1 MKRSTVAPVV
11 RASTARSSSVLA
23 AGALASRI
31 AGWARITVLIAVFGA
46 TGTLDPFLAAFR
58 IPDIVFALVAAGSIA
73 TVLVPQLSSLL
84 EHGQQRRAQR
94 LLGSVFVAMLLLLG
108 LFSLLV
114 VLGANALSGL
124 LVGGLPSAQQ
134 REAAELS
141 VILLVA
147 TTALALSAICTSAA
161 AARSRFGVTAITGLV
176 YSAGTIAGAL
186 IGGRAAGGYG
196 PAIGTAAGGIAVL
209 LIAATVL
216 MRSNL
221 RPARPNFRDPLL
233 RGALRSLLPRVGSV
247 VLVQLLL
254 AYLVALAGTTG
265 PGAITIWSYAFTL
278 LQVPLALVTSSIGIA
293 ILPKVAA
300 QAARGNLAAVRT
312 LATSSIGVVIWMMAP
327 IATLGALF
335 SYDAVRLVV
344 GGNIDNASAVATAD
358 LLRLLLLGLVAH
370 GVISVAVRLFYGLRD
385 TVRPTVA
392 ELGGNLVIFALATLW
407 VPLAGVTGIATSL
420 PLGTWIEAAVLIALL
435 IAHKQVLNAATVVG
449 ATLFALLAALL
460 SVGLAAAITSP
471 LLEGARLSGVLPGAA
486 VAALGT
492 TTGLAAYVALTILA
506 RRREALPLFR
516 RIAPLAPKR
525 MRAILL
531 RAEAAT
537 GQFAAST

>member
-1 MKRSTVAPVV
+1 MSRRAVAPASPVV
-11 RASTARSSSVLA
+11 RSSTARNSSVLA

-46 TGTLDPFLAAFR
+46 TGTLDPFFAAFR

-84 EHGQQRRAQR
+84 EKGEQRRAQR
-94 LLGSVFVAMLLLLG
+94 LLGSVFVAMLMLLG
-108 LFSLLV
+108 LFSLV
-114 VLGANALSGL
+114 VVFGATVLSGL

-134 REAAELS
+134 REAADLS

-147 TTALALSAICTSAA
+147 TNALALSAICTSAA

-186 IGGRAAGGYG
+186 IGGQAAGGYG
-196 PAIGTAAGGIAVL
+196 PALGTAAGAIAVL
-209 LIAATVL
+209 VIAATVL
-216 MRSNL
+216 VRSNL
-221 RPARPNFRDPLL
+221 RPARPNFHDPLL
-233 RGALRSLLPRVGSV
+233 RESLRSLLPRVGSV
-247 VLVQLLL
+247 VVVQLLL
-254 AYLVALAGTTG
+254 AYLISLAGTTG

-312 LATSSIGVVIWMMAP
+312 LASSSVGAVVWMMAP

-344 GGNIDNASAVATAD
+344 GGNIDDRSAVATAD
-358 LLRLLLLGLVAH
+358 LLRILLLGLVAH
-370 GVISVAVRLFYGLRD
+370 GVISVAVRLFYGMRD
-385 TVRPTVA
+385 TVRPTIA
-392 ELGGNLVIFALATLW
+392 ELGGNIVIFALATLW
-407 VPLAGVTGIATSL
+407 VPFAGVAGIATSL
-420 PLGTWIEAAVLIALL
+420 PLGTWIEAVVLLALL
-435 IAHKQVLNAATVVG
+435 IAHKQVLNAAMVIGT
-449 ATLFALLAALL
+449 TLFAIVAALL
-460 SVGLAAAITSP
+460 SAGLAAAITLP
-471 LLEGARLSGVLPGAA
+471 LLESARLAGVVPGAA

-492 TTGLAAYVALTILA
+492 GVGLAVYLALTILA
-506 RRREALPLFR
+506 RRREALPLLR
-516 RIAPLAPKR
+516 RIAPFAPNGL
-525 MRAILL
+525 RALLL
-531 RAEAAT
+531 RAEVAA
-537 GQFAAST
+537 

>member
-1 MKRSTVAPVV
+1 MKRPTVAPVV

-73 TVLVPQLSSLL
+73 SVLVPQLSSLL
-84 EHGQQRRAQR
+84 EHGEQRRAQR

-114 VLGANALSGL
+114 VLSANALSGL

-147 TTALALSAICTSAA
+147 TIALALSAICTSAA

-196 PAIGTAAGGIAVL
+196 PALGTAAGAIAVL
-209 LIAATVL
+209 AIAATVL

-233 RGALRSLLPRVGSV
+233 REALRSLLPRVGSV
-247 VLVQLLL
+247 VLVQVLL
-254 AYLVALAGTTG
+254 AYLVALASSTG

-312 LATSSIGVVIWMMAP
+312 LATSSIGAVIWMMAP

-358 LLRLLLLGLVAH
+358 LLRILLLGLVAH

-435 IAHKQVLNAATVVG
+435 IAHKRVLNAATVVG
-449 ATLFALLAALL
+449 TTLFALLAALL
-460 SVGLAAAITSP
+460 SVGLAAVITSP
-471 LLEGARLSGVLPGAA
+471 LLEGARIAGVLPGAA

-492 TTGLAAYVALTILA
+492 TTGLAAYLALTILA
-506 RRREALPLFR
+506 RRREALPLLR

-525 MRAILL
+525 VRAILL
-531 RAEAAT
+531 RAEVAA
-537 GQFAAST
+537 

>member
-1 MKRSTVAPVV
+1 MSRRAVAPASPVV
-11 RASTARSSSVLA
+11 RSSTARNSSVLA

-31 AGWARITVLIAVFGA
+31 AGWVRITVLIAVFGA

-84 EHGQQRRAQR
+84 EKGEQRRAQR
-94 LLGSVFVAMLLLLG
+94 LLGSVFVAMLVLLG
-108 LFSLLV
+108 LFSLV
-114 VLGANALSGL
+114 VVIGASALSGL

-134 REAAELS
+134 REAADLS

-147 TTALALSAICTSAA
+147 TNALALSAICTSAA

-186 IGGRAAGGYG
+186 IGGQAAGGYG
-196 PAIGTAAGGIAVL
+196 PALGTAAGAIAVL
-209 LIAATVL
+209 VIAATVL
-216 MRSNL
+216 IRSNL
-221 RPARPNFRDPLL
+221 RPARPNFHDPLL
-233 RGALRSLLPRVGSV
+233 RESLRSLLPRVGSV
-247 VLVQLLL
+247 VVVQLLL
-254 AYLVALAGTTG
+254 AYLISLAGTTG

-312 LATSSIGVVIWMMAP
+312 LASSSVGAVVWMMAP

-344 GGNIDNASAVATAD
+344 GGNIDDRSAVATAD
-358 LLRLLLLGLVAH
+358 LLRILLLGLVAH
-370 GVISVAVRLFYGLRD
+370 GVISVAVRLFYGMRD
-385 TVRPTVA
+385 TVRPTIA

-407 VPLAGVTGIATSL
+407 VPFAGVAGIATSL
-420 PLGTWIEAAVLIALL
+420 PLGTWIEAVVLLALL
-435 IAHKQVLNAATVVG
+435 IAHKRVLNAAMVIGT
-449 ATLFALLAALL
+449 TLFAIVAALL
-460 SVGLAAAITSP
+460 SAGLAAAITLP
-471 LLEGARLSGVLPGAA
+471 LLESARLAGVVPGAA

-492 TTGLAAYVALTILA
+492 GVGLAVYLALTILA
-506 RRREALPLFR
+506 RRREALPLLR
-516 RIAPLAPKR
+516 RIAPLAPKGL
-525 MRAILL
+525 RALLL
-531 RAEAAT
+531 RAEVAA
-537 GQFAAST
+537 

>member
-1 MKRSTVAPVV
+1 MSRRAVAPASPVV
-11 RASTARSSSVLA
+11 RSSTARNSSVLA

-84 EHGQQRRAQR
+84 ENGEQRRAQR
-94 LLGSVFVAMLLLLG
+94 LLGSVFVAMLMLLG
-108 LFSLLV
+108 LFSLV
-114 VLGANALSGL
+114 VVFGATVLSGL

-134 REAAELS
+134 REAADLS

-147 TTALALSAICTSAA
+147 TNALALSAICTSAA

-186 IGGRAAGGYG
+186 IGGQAAGGYG
-196 PAIGTAAGGIAVL
+196 PALGTAAGAIAVL
-209 LIAATVL
+209 VIAATVL
-216 MRSNL
+216 VRSNL

-233 RGALRSLLPRVGSV
+233 RESLRSLLPRVGSV
-247 VLVQLLL
+247 VVVQLLL
-254 AYLVALAGTTG
+254 AYLISLAGTTG

-312 LATSSIGVVIWMMAP
+312 LASSSVGVVVWMMAP

-344 GGNIDNASAVATAD
+344 GGNIDDASAVATAD
-358 LLRLLLLGLVAH
+358 LLRILLLGLVAH
-370 GVISVAVRLFYGLRD
+370 GVISVVVRLFYGMRD

-392 ELGGNLVIFALATLW
+392 ELGGNLVIFVLATLW

-420 PLGTWIEAAVLIALL
+420 PLGTWIEAVVLLALL
-435 IAHKQVLNAATVVG
+435 IAHKQVLNAVMVIGT
-449 ATLFALLAALL
+449 TLFAILAALL
-460 SVGLAAAITSP
+460 SAGLAAAITLP
-471 LLEGARLSGVLPGAA
+471 LLESARVSGVVPAAA

-492 TTGLAAYVALTILA
+492 ATGLAAYLALTILA
-506 RRREALPLFR
+506 RRREALPLLR
-516 RIAPLAPKR
+516 RIAPLAPKGL
-525 MRAILL
+525 RALLL
-531 RAEAAT
+531 RAEVTA
-537 GQFAAST
+537 

>member
-1 MKRSTVAPVV
+1 MKRATVAPVV

-147 TTALALSAICTSAA
+147 TIALALSAICTSAA

-233 RGALRSLLPRVGSV
+233 REALRSLLPRVGSV

-254 AYLVALAGTTG
+254 AYLVALAASTG

-300 QAARGNLAAVRT
+300 QASRGNLAAVRT

-385 TVRPTVA
+385 TARPTLA
-392 ELGGNLVIFALATLW
+392 EIGGSLVIFALATLW
-407 VPLAGVTGIATSL
+407 VPLTGVTGIATSL

-435 IAHKQVLNAATVVG
+435 IAHKQVLNVATVVG
-449 ATLFALLAALL
+449 TTLFALLAALL

-471 LLEGARLSGVLPGAA
+471 LLEGARLAGVIPGAA

-492 TTGLAAYVALTILA
+492 TTGLAAYVTLTILA

-516 RIAPLAPKR
+516 RIAPLAPKG

-537 GQFAAST
+537 

>member
-1 MKRSTVAPVV
+1 MSRRAVAPASPVV
-11 RASTARSSSVLA
+11 RSSTARNSSVLA

-31 AGWARITVLIAVFGA
+31 AGWVRITVLIAVFGA

-84 EHGQQRRAQR
+84 EKGEQRRAQR
-94 LLGSVFVAMLLLLG
+94 LLGSVFVAMLVLLG
-108 LFSLLV
+108 LFSLV
-114 VLGANALSGL
+114 VVIGASALSGL

-134 REAAELS
+134 REAADLS

-147 TTALALSAICTSAA
+147 TNALALSAICTSAA

-186 IGGRAAGGYG
+186 IGGQAAGGYG
-196 PAIGTAAGGIAVL
+196 PALGTAAGAIAVL
-209 LIAATVL
+209 VIAATVL
-216 MRSNL
+216 IRSNL
-221 RPARPNFRDPLL
+221 RPARPNFHDPLL
-233 RGALRSLLPRVGSV
+233 RESLRSLLPRVGSV
-247 VLVQLLL
+247 VVVQLLL
-254 AYLVALAGTTG
+254 AYLISLAGTTG

-312 LATSSIGVVIWMMAP
+312 LASSSVGAVVWMMAP

-344 GGNIDNASAVATAD
+344 GGNIDDRSAVATAD
-358 LLRLLLLGLVAH
+358 LLRILLLGLVAH
-370 GVISVAVRLFYGLRD
+370 GVISVAVRLFYGMRD
-385 TVRPTVA
+385 TVRPTIA

-407 VPLAGVTGIATSL
+407 VPFAGVAGIATSL
-420 PLGTWIEAAVLIALL
+420 PLGTWIEAVVLLALL
-435 IAHKQVLNAATVVG
+435 IAHKQVLNAAMVIGT
-449 ATLFALLAALL
+449 TLFAIVAALL
-460 SVGLAAAITSP
+460 SAGLAAAITLP
-471 LLEGARLSGVLPGAA
+471 LLESARLAGVVPGAA

-492 TTGLAAYVALTILA
+492 GVGLAVYLALTILA
-506 RRREALPLFR
+506 RRREALPLLR
-516 RIAPLAPKR
+516 RIAPLAPKGL
-525 MRAILL
+525 RALLL
-531 RAEAAT
+531 RAEVAA
-537 GQFAAST
+537 

>member
-1 MKRSTVAPVV
+1 MSRRAVAPASPVV
-11 RASTARSSSVLA
+11 RSSTARNSSVLA

-46 TGTLDPFLAAFR
+46 TGTLDPFFAAFR

-84 EHGQQRRAQR
+84 EKGEQRRAQR
-94 LLGSVFVAMLLLLG
+94 LLGSVFVAMLMLLG
-108 LFSLLV
+108 LFSLV
-114 VLGANALSGL
+114 VVFGATVLSGL

-134 REAAELS
+134 REAADLS

-147 TTALALSAICTSAA
+147 TNALALSAICTSAA

-186 IGGRAAGGYG
+186 IGGQAAGGYG
-196 PAIGTAAGGIAVL
+196 PALGTAAGAIAVL
-209 LIAATVL
+209 VIAATVL
-216 MRSNL
+216 VRSNL

-233 RGALRSLLPRVGSV
+233 RESLRSLLPRVGSV
-247 VLVQLLL
+247 VVVQLLL
-254 AYLVALAGTTG
+254 AYLISLAGTTG

-312 LATSSIGVVIWMMAP
+312 LASSSVGVVVWMMAP

-344 GGNIDNASAVATAD
+344 GGNIDDASAVATAD
-358 LLRLLLLGLVAH
+358 LLRILLLGLVAH
-370 GVISVAVRLFYGLRD
+370 GVISVVVRLFYGMRD

-392 ELGGNLVIFALATLW
+392 ELGGNLVIFVLATLW

-420 PLGTWIEAAVLIALL
+420 PLGTWIEAVVLLALL
-435 IAHKQVLNAATVVG
+435 IAHKQVLNAVMVIGT
-449 ATLFALLAALL
+449 TLFAILAALL
-460 SVGLAAAITSP
+460 SAGLAAAITLP
-471 LLEGARLSGVLPGAA
+471 LLESARVSGVVPAAA

-492 TTGLAAYVALTILA
+492 ATGLAAYLALTILA
-506 RRREALPLFR
+506 RRREALPLLR
-516 RIAPLAPKR
+516 RIAPLAPKGL
-525 MRAILL
+525 RALLL
-531 RAEAAT
+531 RAEVTA
-537 GQFAAST
+537 

>member
-1 MKRSTVAPVV
+1 MKRPTVAPVV

-73 TVLVPQLSSLL
+73 TVLVPQLSALL
-84 EHGQQRRAQR
+84 EHGEQRRAQR
-94 LLGSVFVAMLLLLG
+94 LLGSVFLIMLLLLG

-147 TTALALSAICTSAA
+147 TIALALSAICTSAA

-196 PAIGTAAGGIAVL
+196 PALGTAAGAIAVL
-209 LIAATVL
+209 AIATTVL
-216 MRSNL
+216 IRSNL
-221 RPARPNFRDPLL
+221 RPASPNFRDPLL
-233 RGALRSLLPRVGSV
+233 REALRSLLPRVGSV

-254 AYLVALAGTTG
+254 AYLVSLAGTTG

-312 LATSSIGVVIWMMAP
+312 LATSSIGAVIWMMAP

-435 IAHKQVLNAATVVG
+435 IAHKRVLNAATVVG
-449 ATLFALLAALL
+449 TTLFALLAALL
-460 SVGLAAAITSP
+460 SVGLAAVITSP
-471 LLEGARLSGVLPGAA
+471 LLEGARIAGVLPGAA

-492 TTGLAAYVALTILA
+492 TTGLAAYLALTILA

-525 MRAILL
+525 MRALLL
-531 RAEAAT
+531 RAEAT
-537 GQFAAST
+537 T

>member
-1 MKRSTVAPVV
+1 MSRRVAPPVV
-11 RASTARSSSVLA
+11 RASTARSSSILA

-31 AGWARITVLIAVFGA
+31 AGWARVTVLIAIFGA

-73 TVLVPQLSSLL
+73 TVLVPQLSSLV
-84 EHGQQRRAQR
+84 ERGQQRRAQR

-134 REAAELS
+134 REAADLS
-141 VILLVA
+141 IILLVA
-147 TTALALSAICTSAA
+147 TSALALSAICTSAA

-176 YSAGTIAGAL
+176 YSVGTIAGAL

-196 PAIGTAAGGIAVL
+196 PAMGTAAGAIAVL

-216 MRSNL
+216 LRSSL

-233 RGALRSLLPRVGSV
+233 REALRSLAPRVGSV
-247 VLVQLLL
+247 VLIQLLL
-254 AYLVALAGTTG
+254 AYLIALAGSTG

-300 QAARGNLAAVRT
+300 QAARGNLGAVRT
-312 LATSSIGVVIWMMAP
+312 LATSSIGAVVWMMAP

-344 GGNIDNASAVATAD
+344 GGSIDDASAVATAD
-358 LLRLLLLGLVAH
+358 LLRLLLIGLVAH

-392 ELGGNLVIFALATLW
+392 ELGGSLVIFVLATLW
-407 VPLAGVTGIATSL
+407 VPIAGVTGIATSL
-420 PLGTWIEAAVLIALL
+420 PLGTWIEAAALIALL

-449 ATLFALLAALL
+449 TTLFALLAALF

-471 LLEGARLSGVLPGAA
+471 MLEGARIAGVIPGAA

-492 TTGLAAYVALTILA
+492 TVGLAAYLVLTILA
-506 RRREALPLFR
+506 RRREALPLLR

-525 MRAILL
+525 LRALLL
-531 RAEAAT
+531 RAEEAA
-537 GQFAAST
+537 

>member
-233 RGALRSLLPRVGSV
+233 REALRSLLPRVGSV

-460 SVGLAAAITSP
+460 SGGLAAAITSP
-471 LLEGARLSGVLPGAA
+471 LLEGARLAGVIPGAA

-492 TTGLAAYVALTILA
+492 TTGLAAYLALTILA

-537 GQFAAST
+537 

>member
-1 MKRSTVAPVV
+1 MSRRAVAPASPVV
-11 RASTARSSSVLA
+11 RSSTARNSSVLA

-84 EHGQQRRAQR
+84 EKGEQRRAQR
-94 LLGSVFVAMLLLLG
+94 LLGSVFVAMLMLLG
-108 LFSLLV
+108 LFSLV
-114 VLGANALSGL
+114 VVFGATVLSGL

-134 REAAELS
+134 REAADLS

-147 TTALALSAICTSAA
+147 TNALALSAICTSAA

-186 IGGRAAGGYG
+186 IGGQAAGGYG
-196 PAIGTAAGGIAVL
+196 PALGTAAGAIAVL
-209 LIAATVL
+209 VIAATVL
-216 MRSNL
+216 VRSNL
-221 RPARPNFRDPLL
+221 RPARPNFHDPLL
-233 RGALRSLLPRVGSV
+233 RESLRSLLPRVGSV
-247 VLVQLLL
+247 VVVQLLL
-254 AYLVALAGTTG
+254 AYLISLAGTTG

-312 LATSSIGVVIWMMAP
+312 LASSSVGVVVWMMAP

-344 GGNIDNASAVATAD
+344 GGNIDDASAVATAD
-358 LLRLLLLGLVAH
+358 LLRILLLGLVAH
-370 GVISVAVRLFYGLRD
+370 GVISVVVRLFYGMRD

-392 ELGGNLVIFALATLW
+392 ELGGNLVIFVLATLW

-420 PLGTWIEAAVLIALL
+420 PLGTWIEAVVLLALL
-435 IAHKQVLNAATVVG
+435 IAHKQVLNAVMVIGT
-449 ATLFALLAALL
+449 TLFAILAALL
-460 SVGLAAAITSP
+460 SAGLAAAITLP
-471 LLEGARLSGVLPGAA
+471 LLESARVSGVVPAAA

-492 TTGLAAYVALTILA
+492 ATGLAAYLALTILA
-506 RRREALPLFR
+506 RRREALPLLR
-516 RIAPLAPKR
+516 RIAPLAPKGL
-525 MRAILL
+525 RALLL
-531 RAEAAT
+531 RAEVTA
-537 GQFAAST
+537 

>member
-1 MKRSTVAPVV
+1 MKRRSVAPVV
-11 RASTARSSSVLA
+11 RSSTARNSSVLA

-46 TGTLDPFLAAFR
+46 SGTLDPFLAAFR

-84 EHGQQRRAQR
+84 EQGEQRRAQR
-94 LLGSVFVAMLLLLG
+94 LLGSVFIAMLSLLG
-108 LFSLLV
+108 LFSLV
-114 VLGANALSGL
+114 VVFGANALSGL

-134 REAAELS
+134 REVADLS

-147 TTALALSAICTSAA
+147 TIALALSAICTSAA

-186 IGGRAAGGYG
+186 IGGRESGGYG
-196 PAIGTAAGGIAVL
+196 PAIGTAAGAIAVL

-216 MRSNL
+216 VRSNL

-233 RGALRSLLPRVGSV
+233 REALRSLLPRVGSV

-254 AYLVALAGTTG
+254 AYLIALAGSTG

-312 LATSSIGVVIWMMAP
+312 LATSSIGAVIWMMAP

-344 GGNIDNASAVATAD
+344 GGNIDDPSAVATAD

-370 GVISVAVRLFYGLRD
+370 GVISVVVRLFYGLRD
-385 TVRPTVA
+385 TVRPTLA
-392 ELGGNLVIFALATLW
+392 EIGGNLVIFALATLW
-407 VPLAGVTGIATSL
+407 VPFAGVTGIAVSL
-420 PLGTWIEAAVLIALL
+420 PLGTWIEAAVLLTLL
-435 IAHKQVLNAATVVG
+435 IAHKQVLNTATVVG
-449 ATLFALLAALL
+449 TTLFALLAALL
-460 SVGLAAAITSP
+460 SAGLAAAITLP

-492 TTGLAAYVALTILA
+492 TVGLATYVLLTILA
-506 RRREALPLFR
+506 RRREALPLLR
-516 RIAPLAPKR
+516 RIALLAPKGIR
-525 MRAILL
+525 PFLL
-531 RAEAAT
+531 RAEGT
-537 GQFAAST
+537 V